1 MCPGVADIHVVRQRE
16 YRRPVTSAPIPGKPA
31 SADSGMGDRRKTQP
45 SRRSLIT
52 RLAALIVT
60 GLAIYVVLP
69 SLSAVFGAWPRLAT
83 LSGVWIVLAVLFECG
98 SFVCNF
104 AIQRIVLRTH
114 GWFAV
119 VTAGL
124 AGNTVTNTLPGGA
137 AAGAAVQ
144 YRMLATAGVNSD
156 AAAGGLAASSLL
168 GVGGLLM
175 LPILTLPTVLGDH
188 GLSHTLVSAAFIGVA
203 AFVVYMGLGIVL
215 LETDRPLQALGRA
228 AQWIWNKIRRPHPPL
243 TGLENRLLQQRNEI
257 RAALGRE
264 WKQIFLLVVGRLG
277 LDYLCLLAALRA
289 TGSQPHIWL
298 VLLAYS
304 AAGIIAL
311 FPVTPGG
318 LGIVEAS
325 LSGLLVL
332 AGVSGRSAVVATL
345 AYRLA
350 QYWLPTVAGAVAYGL
365 FRRRYGTT
373 SKPESILDADI
384 GEPPGVGGT
393 TDGALTDGARL
404 ESKNEI
410 ADASEQGVETDP

>member
-1 MCPGVADIHVVRQRE
+1 
-16 YRRPVTSAPIPGKPA
+16 
-31 SADSGMGDRRKTQP
+31 MGDRRKTQP

-52 RLAALIVT
+52 RIAALIVT

-69 SLSAVFGAWPRLAT
+69 SIAAVFGAWPKLAT

-228 AQWIWNKIRRPHPPL
+228 AQWIWNKIRRSHPPL

-257 RAALGRE
+257 RAALGME

-373 SKPESILDADI
+373 AKPESILDAGI
-384 GEPPGVGGT
+384 GEAPGGGGT
-393 TDGALTDGARL
+393 TGSGSNGRSAPRTQERDR
-404 ESKNEI
+404 
-410 ADASEQGVETDP
+410 

>member
-1 MCPGVADIHVVRQRE
+1 VTPAPTQGTPDPTDSDIADGQR
-16 YRRPVTSAPIPGKPA
+16 S
-31 SADSGMGDRRKTQP
+31 QP
-45 SRRSLIT
+45 SRKTFVRRVVTLV
-52 RLAALIVT
+52 VT
-60 GLAIYVVLP
+60 GLALYVVLP
-69 SLSAVFGAWPRLAT
+69 SLSAVFGAWPQLAT
-83 LSGVWIVLAVLFECG
+83 LSGVWLFLSVVSECG

-104 AIQRIVLRTH
+104 AIQRIVLRTRD
-114 GWFAV
+114 WFGV

-124 AGNTVTNTLPGGA
+124 AGNTVTNTLPGGD

-175 LPILTLPTVLGDH
+175 LPILTLPTVLGDS
-188 GLSHTLVSAAFIGVA
+188 GLNHTLVSAALIGVA
-203 AFVVYMGLGIVL
+203 AFVVYLGLGVVL
-215 LETDRPLQALGRA
+215 LETDRPLRAMGRA
-228 AQWIWNKIRRPHPPL
+228 AQWSWNKVRRPHPPL
-243 TGLENRLLQQRNEI
+243 AGLEDRLLQQRNQI

-264 WKQIFLLVVGRLG
+264 WKQIFLFVVGRLG

-332 AGVSGRSAVVATL
+332 AGVNGRSAVVATL

-350 QYWLPTVAGAVAYGL
+350 QYWLPTIAGTVAFVL

-373 SKPESILDADI
+373 RLRAGSGSESM
-384 GEPPGVGGT
+384 
-393 TDGALTDGARL
+393 
-404 ESKNEI
+404 
-410 ADASEQGVETDP
+410 

>member
-1 MCPGVADIHVVRQRE
+1 M
-16 YRRPVTSAPIPGKPA
+16 SAPMPGRPG
-31 SADSGMGDRRKTQP
+31 SADSGMGDRRKTQS
-45 SRRSLIT
+45 SRRRLIT

-69 SLSAVFGAWPRLAT
+69 SLSAVFGAWPKLAT
-83 LSGVWIVLAVLFECG
+83 LSGVWIVLALLFECG

-156 AAAGGLAASSLL
+156 SAAGGLAASSLL

-175 LPILTLPTVLGDH
+175 LPILTLPTVLGDS
-188 GLSHTLVSAAFIGVA
+188 GLNHTLVSAAFIGVA
-203 AFVVYMGLGIVL
+203 AFVVYMGLGVVL
-215 LETDRPLQALGRA
+215 LETDRPLQTLGRA

-257 RAALGRE
+257 RGALGME

-289 TGSQPHIWL
+289 TGSQPHVWL

-365 FRRRYGTT
+365 FRRRYGNTQR
-373 SKPESILDADI
+373 PESMLDADI
-384 GEPPGVGGT
+384 GEHPGVGGT
-393 TDGALTDGARL
+393 TYGASTSGVRL

-410 ADASEQGVETDP
+410 ADSTEYGVETDP

>member
-1 MCPGVADIHVVRQRE
+1 M
-16 YRRPVTSAPIPGKPA
+16 PGKRP
-31 SADSGMGDRRKTQP
+31 SADSGMADRRKTQP
-45 SRRSLIT
+45 SHRTLVT
-52 RLAALIVT
+52 RIAALVVT
-60 GLAIYVVLP
+60 GLALYVVLP
-69 SLSAVFGAWPRLAT
+69 SLSAVFGAWPKLAT
-83 LSGVWIVLAVLFECG
+83 LSGVWLFLAVLFECG

-104 AIQRIVLRTH
+104 AIQRIVLRTR

-124 AGNTVTNTLPGGA
+124 AGNTVTNTLPGGD

-175 LPILTLPTVLGDH
+175 LPILTLPTVLGDS
-188 GLSHTLVSAAFIGVA
+188 GLNHTLVSAALIGVA
-203 AFVVYMGLGIVL
+203 AFVVYMGLGALL
-215 LETDRPLQALGRA
+215 LETDRPLRALGRA
-228 AQWIWNKIRRPHPPL
+228 AQWIWNKVRRPHPPL
-243 TGLENRLLQQRNEI
+243 AGLENRLLQQRNEI

-264 WKQIFLLVVGRLG
+264 WRQIFLLVVGRLG

-289 TGSQPHIWL
+289 TGSQPRIWL

-332 AGVSGRSAVVATL
+332 AGVNGRSAVVATL

-384 GEPPGVGGT
+384 GELPGVGGT
-393 TDGALTDGARL
+393 TYGASTSGARL

-410 ADASEQGVETDP
+410 ADASEDGVETDP

>member
-1 MCPGVADIHVVRQRE
+1 
-16 YRRPVTSAPIPGKPA
+16 VTSAPIPEKPA
-31 SADSGMGDRRKTQP
+31 SAESGMGDRRKTQP

-52 RLAALIVT
+52 RIAALIVA

-69 SLSAVFGAWPRLAT
+69 SISAVFGAWPKLAT

-257 RAALGRE
+257 RAALGME

-373 SKPESILDADI
+373 AKPESILDAGI
-384 GEPPGVGGT
+384 GEAPGVGGT
-393 TDGALTDGARL
+393 TGSGSNGRSAPRKQERDR
-404 ESKNEI
+404 
-410 ADASEQGVETDP
+410 

>member
-1 MCPGVADIHVVRQRE
+1 MPGR
-16 YRRPVTSAPIPGKPA
+16 SA
-31 SADSGMGDRRKTQP
+31 SADSGMADGGKSQL
-45 SRRSLIT
+45 SRRSLVT
-52 RLAALIVT
+52 RIAALLVT
-60 GLAIYVVLP
+60 GLALYVVLP
-69 SLSAVFGAWPRLAT
+69 SLSAVLGAWPKLAT
-83 LSGVWIVLAVLFECG
+83 LSGVWLVLALLFECG

-104 AIQRIVLRTH
+104 AIERIVLRTR
-114 GWFAV
+114 GWFPV

-124 AGNTVTNTLPGGA
+124 AGNSVTNTLPGGA

-175 LPILTLPTVLGDH
+175 LPILTLPTVLGDS
-188 GLSHTLVSAAFIGVA
+188 GLNHTLVSAALIGVA
-203 AFVVYMGLGIVL
+203 AFVVYLGLGALL
-215 LETDRPLQALGRA
+215 LETDRPLRVAGRG
-228 AQWIWNKIRRPHPPL
+228 AQWIWNKVRRPHPPL
-243 TGLENRLLQQRNEI
+243 AGLENRLLQQRNEI

-264 WKQIFLLVVGRLG
+264 WRQIFLLVVGRLG

-289 TGSQPHIWL
+289 TGSQPRIWL

-304 AAGIIAL
+304 SAGIIAL

-332 AGVSGRSAVVATL
+332 AGANGRSAVVATL

-350 QYWLPTVAGAVAYGL
+350 QYWLPTVAGAVAYVL
-365 FRRRYGTT
+365 FRRRFGTT
-373 SKPESILDADI
+373 
-384 GEPPGVGGT
+384 
-393 TDGALTDGARL
+393 R
-404 ESKNEI
+404 
-410 ADASEQGVETDP
+410 

>member
-1 MCPGVADIHVVRQRE
+1 MA
-16 YRRPVTSAPIPGKPA
+16 SAPMTGTPA
-31 SADSGMGDRRKTQP
+31 SPDPGMADRRKTQP
-45 SRRSLIT
+45 SRRSLVT
-52 RLAALIVT
+52 RIAALLIT
-60 GLAIYVVLP
+60 GLALYVVLP
-69 SLSAVFGAWPRLAT
+69 SLSAVFGAWPKLAT
-83 LSGVWIVLAVLFECG
+83 LSGVWLVLALLFEWG

-104 AIQRIVLRTH
+104 AIQRIVLRTR

-175 LPILTLPTVLGDH
+175 LPILTLPTVLGDS
-188 GLSHTLVSAAFIGVA
+188 GLNHTLVSAALIGVA
-203 AFVVYMGLGIVL
+203 AFVVYMGLGAVL
-215 LETDRPLQALGRA
+215 LETDRPLRALGRA
-228 AQWIWNKIRRPHPPL
+228 AQWIWNKVRRPHPPL
-243 TGLENRLLQQRNEI
+243 AGLENRLLQQRNEI
-257 RAALGRE
+257 REALGRE
-264 WKQIFLLVVGRLG
+264 WRQIFLLVVGRLG

-332 AGVSGRSAVVATL
+332 AGVNGRSAVVATL

-365 FRRRYGTT
+365 FRRRYGT
-373 SKPESILDADI
+373 AR
-384 GEPPGVGGT
+384 GT
-393 TDGALTDGARL
+393 ID
-404 ESKNEI
+404 S
-410 ADASEQGVETDP
+410 

>member
-1 MCPGVADIHVVRQRE
+1 M
-16 YRRPVTSAPIPGKPA
+16 TSAPIPGKPA
-31 SADSGMGDRRKTQP
+31 SADSGMTDRRRTQP
-45 SRRSLIT
+45 SRRSLV
-52 RLAALIVT
+52 LHVAALVIT

-69 SLSAVFGAWPRLAT
+69 SLSAVFGAWPKLAT
-83 LSGVWIVLAVLFECG
+83 LSGVWIVFAVLFECG

-104 AIQRIVLRTH
+104 AIQRIVLRTR

-124 AGNTVTNTLPGGA
+124 AGNTVTNTLPGGD

-175 LPILTLPTVLGDH
+175 LPILTLPTVLGDS
-188 GLSHTLVSAAFIGVA
+188 GLNHTLVSAALIGVA
-203 AFVVYMGLGIVL
+203 AFVVYMGLGAVL

-332 AGVSGRSAVVATL
+332 AGVNGRSAVVATL

-350 QYWLPTVAGAVAYGL
+350 QYWLPTIAGTVAYGL

-373 SKPESILDADI
+373 NP
-384 GEPPGVGGT
+384 
-393 TDGALTDGARL
+393 
-404 ESKNEI
+404 
-410 ADASEQGVETDP
+410 QGSGSRTV

>member
-1 MCPGVADIHVVRQRE
+1 MTGDVGSDAGP
-16 YRRPVTSAPIPGKPA
+16 PA
-31 SADSGMGDRRKTQP
+31 SAYSGMADRRKTQP
-45 SRRSLIT
+45 SRRRVVT
-52 RLAALIVT
+52 RLAELVVT
-60 GLAIYVVLP
+60 GLALYVVLP
-69 SLSAVFGAWPRLAT
+69 SLSAVFGAWPKLAT
-83 LSGVWIVLAVLFECG
+83 LSGVWLFLALLFECG

-104 AIQRIVLRTH
+104 AIQRIVLRTR

-124 AGNTVTNTLPGGA
+124 AGNSVTNTLPGGD

-156 AAAGGLAASSLL
+156 AAAGGLVASSLL

-175 LPILTLPTVLGDH
+175 LPILTLPTVLGDS
-188 GLSHTLVSAAFIGVA
+188 GLNHRLVSAALIGVA
-203 AFVVYMGLGIVL
+203 AFVVYMGLGAVL
-215 LETDRPLQALGRA
+215 LETDRPLRALGRA
-228 AQWIWNKIRRPHPPL
+228 AQWGWNKVRRPHPPL
-243 TGLENRLLQQRNEI
+243 ARLDDRLLRQRNQI
-257 RAALGRE
+257 RTALGRE
-264 WKQIFLLVVGRLG
+264 WRQIFLLVVGRLG
-277 LDYLCLLAALRA
+277 LDYLCLLATLRA
-289 TGSQPHIWL
+289 TGSQPRIWL

-332 AGVSGRSAVVATL
+332 AGVNGRSAVVATL

-350 QYWLPTVAGAVAYGL
+350 QYWLPTIAGSVAYWL

-373 SKPESILDADI
+373 
-384 GEPPGVGGT
+384 
-393 TDGALTDGARL
+393 
-404 ESKNEI
+404 
-410 ADASEQGVETDP
+410 